1 MKKILISIISFLLII
16 STASA
21 VTTLNLPN
29 IEGSSIKIETSTYD
43 PAPAEPGKYLDLYV
57 TIKNNG
63 GKSAKNI
70 AVIAENRYPF
80 NVVDSI
86 DNEIK
91 ELVNGREK
99 LIRYKIYVS
108 EDVLSGSYN
117 LPIKVCSDE
126 ACDYILK
133 ESNVEIVVNAG
144 SSPIMEIGLDDYD
157 LVTPGSLNEIIITSV
172 NKGKQGIQFLTI
184 DLKDTEDYTVI
195 STPRKYMGEL
205 LTDDFERESYTIY
218 VSNEIKNSKSIEL
231 DLSVEYSDMNY
242 KKYNENEKISINVY
256 TDKDA
261 QKIGLAQRS
270 NGAIYLIL
278 FLIISFFT
286 YRYYRRKK
294 KRNAKWIY

>member
-1 MKKILISIISFLLII
+1 MKKLILSFITLLLII

-21 VTTLNLPN
+21 ATTTLKLPD
-29 IEGSSIKIETSTYD
+29 IESSSIKIETSTYD

-70 AVIAENRYPF
+70 AIIAENRYPF
-80 NVVDSI
+80 KVVDSI

-108 EDVLSGSYN
+108 DDVLSGNYN

-126 ACDYILK
+126 DCNYILK
-133 ESNVEIVVNAG
+133 ESNVEISVNAG
-144 SSPIMEIGLDDYD
+144 STPIMEIGLDDYN
-157 LVTPGSLNEIIITSV
+157 LITPGSLNEIIITSV

-184 DLKDTEDYTVI
+184 DLKNTDEYTVI

-205 LTDDFERESYTIY
+205 LTDDFERETYTIY
-218 VSNEIKNSKSIEL
+218 VSEEIKNSKSIEL

-242 KKYNENEKISINVY
+242 KKYNENEKLTLNVY
-256 TDKDA
+256 TQKDA
-261 QKIGLAQRS
+261 QKIGLAQKS
-270 NGAIYLIL
+270 NGALYSVL
-278 FLIISFFT
+278 FLVISFFT
-286 YRYYRRKK
+286 YRHYRRKK
-294 KRNAKWIY
+294 KRNAK

>member
-1 MKKILISIISFLLII
+1 MKKLILSFITLLLII
-16 STASA
+16 STVSA
-21 VTTLNLPN
+21 ATTLKLPD
-29 IEGSSIKIETSTYD
+29 IEGSSIIIETSTYD

-108 EDVLSGSYN
+108 EDVLSGEYN
-117 LPIKVCSDE
+117 LPIKVCSDKD
-126 ACDYILK
+126 CDYILK
-133 ESNVEIVVNAG
+133 ESNVEISVNAG
-144 SSPIMEIGLDDYD
+144 STPIMEIGLDDYD
-157 LVTPGSLNEIIITSV
+157 LITPGSLNDIIITSV

-184 DLKDTEDYTVI
+184 DLKNTDEYTVI

-205 LTDDFERESYTIY
+205 LTDDFERETYTIF
-218 VSNEIKNSKSIEL
+218 VSEEIKNSKSIEL

-242 KKYNENEKISINVY
+242 KKYNENEKLSINVY
-256 TDKDA
+256 TEKDA

-286 YRYYRRKK
+286 YRHYRRKK
-294 KRNAKWIY
+294 KRNAK

>member
-1 MKKILISIISFLLII
+1 MKKIIMSVITLLLII
-16 STASA
+16 STVSA
-21 VTTLNLPN
+21 ATTLTLPD
-29 IEGSSIKIETSTYD
+29 IEASSMKIETSTYD

-108 EDVLSGSYN
+108 EDVLSGDYN

-126 ACDYILK
+126 DCDYVLK
-133 ESNVEIVVNAG
+133 ESNVEISVNAG

-157 LVTPGSLNEIIITSV
+157 LITPGSLNEIIITSV

-184 DLKDTEDYTVI
+184 DLKNTDEYTVI

-205 LTDDFERESYTIY
+205 LTDDFERETYTIY
-218 VSNEIKNSKSIEL
+218 VSDEIKNSKLVEL
-231 DLSVEYSDMNY
+231 DLSLEYSDMNY
-242 KKYNENEKISINVY
+242 KKYTENEKLSINVY

-261 QKIGLAQRS
+261 QKIGLVQRS

-286 YRYYRRKK
+286 YRHYRRKK
-294 KRNAKWIY
+294 KRNAK

>member
-1 MKKILISIISFLLII
+1 MKKLIISFISLLLII
-16 STASA
+16 STVSA
-21 VTTLNLPN
+21 ATTLKLPD

-70 AVIAENRYPF
+70 AAIAENRYPF

-108 EDVLSGSYN
+108 EDVLSGEYN
-117 LPIKVCSDE
+117 LPIKVCSDKD
-126 ACDYILK
+126 CDYILK
-133 ESNVEIVVNAG
+133 ESNVEILVNAG
-144 SSPIMEIGLDDYD
+144 STPIMEIGLDDYD
-157 LVTPGSLNEIIITSV
+157 LITPGSLNDIIITSV

-184 DLKDTEDYTVI
+184 DLKNTDEYTVI

-205 LTDDFERESYTIY
+205 LTDDFERETYTIF
-218 VSNEIKNSKSIEL
+218 VSEEIKNSKSVEL

-242 KKYNENEKISINVY
+242 KKYNENEKLSINVY
-256 TDKDA
+256 TEKDA

-286 YRYYRRKK
+286 YRHYRRKK
-294 KRNAKWIY
+294 KRNAK